1 MHIFYFHKYNRLRTY
16 VGQQMNKK
24 KRMVAYRK
32 GNTEQ
37 LDAKRRKW
45 SVFVL
50 FSAIFICLVSTGIG
64 GCGWKKTG
72 VEKLR
77 DLDYTV
83 VGEAELPGELK
94 TEIEARK
101 AEDFKMTYLL
111 DDALYIVHG
120 FGMQETG
127 GYSISVKELYLTE
140 NAIVADTELL
150 GPESAE
156 QAGTEKS
163 YPYIVVKTEH
173 LEEPVIFQ

>member
-77 DLDYTV
+77 
-83 VGEAELPGELK
+83 GELK

-127 GYSISVKELYLTE
+127 GYSIQVQALYLAE
-140 NAIVADTELL
+140 NAIYFETDLI
-150 GPESAE
+150 GPENGAKV
-156 QAGTEKS
+156 EKCVS
-163 YPYIVVKTEH
+163 YPYIVVKTER
-173 LEEPVIFQ
+173 LTENVVFE